1 MSKVKIIDRR
11 SEKSIKCEREFLSK
25 LRHPFIVNMN
35 CAFQDF
41 ENLYLVMDLLTGGDL
56 RYHICR
62 IRNFTEEETKFFISC
77 LLLGLEYI
85 HNNNIIHRDIKPEN
99 LVSDENGYIRITD
112 FGVAKVNKE
121 DNSSETSGTP
131 GYMAPEVL
139 IGQNHSFTVDFF
151 AIGVMGYEFMIG
163 TRPYN
168 GKNRKEIK
176 HMVLKK
182 QAKIDPNNTEWSEES
197 VDFINR
203 CLKRKE
209 SRRLG
214 YNNGVKELKN
224 HKWFEGYNWEA
235 LFNKSILAPFVPKKE
250 GNFDKKYC
258 EMKEKYGDETLERYN
273 SYLNKN
279 NFENLFLGYTYIN
292 LDLIQNS
299 LNNETHTRFT
309 TNSKQNKPTNSNNY
323 SNKKENAKNNNS
335 NNKNVKPKLIANNFN
350 NMNLKLNSP
359 VLQVKNF
366 FTNFIKVEN
375 KPVKPE
381 VLSPINYREIEKKIN
396 EEKYKEKNNFKDKE
410 YNNKEIH
417 NHKDIVS
424 SNEIK
429 QNQQKLVNSSS
440 ILNMINTPPIGK
452 KLKLDKN
459 NSFLN
464 LKGESN
470 LFNNNNN
477 VQNNNHN
484 DTNLSSLLSS
494 NSIVNFNYAS
504 KINSL
509 NKHSKNKE
517 KKNTKNQTNEHS
529 ISILNAQN
537 NISLYDKTQKN
548 KNNKN
553 NKSIIEEK
561 AKKTINQLLFNFSCK
576 DLIGPNSGRDQ
587 PLSGRNKSNLKIMLK
602 VDNSYRLN
610 SLSPRIKNEENS
622 KNKKINSNN
631 SVNREFN
638 NIQNKNYIQLRQ
650 TNIKNHKNILSFYLP
665 DLNKMNNNKKL
676 FNQFNYDEF
685 KKKGKINL
693 NNLYNFFKNK
703 NLKKKE
709 EKYYLVK
716 DKNIINSKMKRNG
729 STFQFNSGMNLE
741 PKINNF
747 ITKNPKNRIK
757 NYKNITFLQN
767 NNANNA
773 FRERKLRRNA
783 SDIF

>member
-112 FGVAKVNKE
+112 FGVAKLNKE

-139 IGQNHSFTVDFF
+139 MGQNHSFTVDFF

-168 GKNRKEIK
+168 GKDRKEIK
-176 HMVLKK
+176 HMILKK

-214 YNNGVKELKN
+214 YNSGIKELKN
-224 HKWFEGYNWEA
+224 HKWFEGYDWES
-235 LFNKSILAPFVPKKE
+235 LYNKTMLAPFVPKKE

-258 EMKEKYGDETLERYN
+258 EMKEKCGDETLERYN
-273 SYLNKN
+273 SYLNRKN
-279 NFENLFLGYTYIN
+279 FDNLFKGYTYVN

-309 TNSKQNKPTNSNNY
+309 TNSKQNKPTNSNNF
-323 SNKKENAKNNNS
+323 SNKKEIIKNNNFI
-335 NNKNVKPKLIANNFN
+335 NKNIKPKLNLNNFN
-350 NMNLKLNSP
+350 DMNLKFNSP
-359 VLQVKNF
+359 ILQVKNF
-366 FTNFIKVEN
+366 FSNFKKVEN

-381 VLSPINYREIEKKIN
+381 LLSPINYRENEKKISD
-396 EEKYKEKNNFKDKE
+396 KDKNKDKE
-410 YNNKEIH
+410 SNKIEID
-417 NHKDIVS
+417 NKDVVS
-424 SNEIK
+424 TNVKNYK
-429 QNQQKLVNSSS
+429 QNKKRLAYSSS
-440 ILNMINTPPIGK
+440 IHNLVKTPPKGR

-470 LFNNNNN
+470 FFNNNNN
-477 VQNNNHN
+477 AQNNNHN

-504 KINSL
+504 KISSL
-509 NKHSKNKE
+509 NKYPNNYKE

-529 ISILNAQN
+529 TSIINGQN
-537 NISLYDKTQKN
+537 NISLYDRTQKN

-553 NKSIIEEK
+553 NSIIEEK
-561 AKKTINQLLFNFSCK
+561 TKKTINHILYNFSCK
-576 DLIGPNSGRDQ
+576 DLIVPISRGDQ

-602 VDNSYRLN
+602 VDSSYRLS
-610 SLSPRIKNEENS
+610 SLSPKNKNEENR
-622 KNKKINSNN
+622 KNRMILNLNN
-631 SVNREFN
+631 DTNRGFN
-638 NIQNKNYIQLRQ
+638 HIQNKNYIQY
-650 TNIKNHKNILSFYLP
+650 HKLL
-665 DLNKMNNNKKL
+665 
-676 FNQFNYDEF
+676 
-685 KKKGKINL
+685 
-693 NNLYNFFKNK
+693 
-703 NLKKKE
+703 
-709 EKYYLVK
+709 
-716 DKNIINSKMKRNG
+716 
-729 STFQFNSGMNLE
+729 
-741 PKINNF
+741 
-747 ITKNPKNRIK
+747 
-757 NYKNITFLQN
+757 
-767 NNANNA
+767 
-773 FRERKLRRNA
+773 
-783 SDIF
+783 

>member
-1 MSKVKIIDRR
+1 MINLICS
-11 SEKSIKCEREFLSK
+11 
-25 LRHPFIVNMN
+25 
-35 CAFQDF
+35 FQDNEKVYF
-41 ENLYLVMDLLTGGDL
+41 VLELLKGGDL
-56 RYHICR
+56 RYHMNNNYKKINE
-62 IRNFTEEETKFFISC
+62 IQLKFLVQNLIIV
-77 LLLGLEYI
+77 LEYI
-85 HNNNIIHRDIKPEN
+85 HRNNIIHRDIKPEN

-182 QAKIDPNNTEWSEES
+182 QAKIDPNNTDWSEES

-224 HKWFEGYNWEA
+224 HRWFEGYNWEA

-258 EMKEKYGDETLERYN
+258 EMKEKLGDETLERYN

-279 NFENLFLGYTYIN
+279 NFENLFRGYTYIN

-299 LNNETHTRFT
+299 INNETHTRFT

-323 SNKKENAKNNNS
+323 SNKKENAKNNNPI
-335 NNKNVKPKLIANNFN
+335 NKNVKPKLIANNFN

-417 NHKDIVS
+417 NHKDVVS

-494 NSIVNFNYAS
+494 NSIVNFNYVS

-561 AKKTINQLLFNFSCK
+561 AKKEINQLLFKFSCK
-576 DLIGPNSGRDQ
+576 DLIRTNSPRDQ

-631 SVNREFN
+631 SINREFN

-650 TNIKNHKNILSFYLP
+650 TSIKNDKNILSFYLP

-676 FNQFNYDEF
+676 FNHFNYGEF

-693 NNLYNFFKNK
+693 NNLYNFLKNK

-716 DKNIINSKMKRNG
+716 DKNIINSKMQRSG
-729 STFQFNSGMNLE
+729 STFQFNSGMKLE

-757 NYKNITFLQN
+757 NYKNMTFLQN
-767 NNANNA
+767 NNTNNA